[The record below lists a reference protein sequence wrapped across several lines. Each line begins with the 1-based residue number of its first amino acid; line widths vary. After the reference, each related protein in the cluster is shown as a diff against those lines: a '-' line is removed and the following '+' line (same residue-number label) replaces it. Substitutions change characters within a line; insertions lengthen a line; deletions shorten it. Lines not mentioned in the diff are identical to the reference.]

1 MMLKLLI
8 YAYIN
13 NNYSSRNIEAAC
25 KENVNYMWL
34 TGMQNPDHNTINFF
48 RSGRMKIYLKEA
60 FSQIVIMLYQENI
73 LDIKDLYTDGTIME
87 ADANKYTFVWSKSI
101 KNNKTRILNRL
112 DEIWQQAEKVTKK
125 EIMDT
130 RPTSI
135 EELSPE
141 SVIETIEKIQKHIDG
156 YELDKATKRKLY
168 YSKSKDVKNIEKYNE
183 NEKILGERNSYSKT
197 DQDAVFMR
205 TKDDHFK
212 NG

>member
-1 MMLKLLI
+1 
-8 YAYIN
+8 
-13 NNYSSRNIEAAC
+13 
-25 KENVNYMWL
+25 
-34 TGMQNPDHNTINFF
+34 
-48 RSGRMKIYLKEA
+48 
-60 FSQIVIMLYQENI
+60 
-73 LDIKDLYTDGTIME
+73 ME